1 MDDDIT
7 TLLDDWGR
15 GDRTALDRLAPL
27 VYPQLR
33 GLASSYL
40 RRERPG
46 HTLQATS
53 LVNEL
58 FLKLMA
64 RREARLQNRQHFYAL
79 AGKLMRL
86 ALIDHARISKADKRG
101 SGTETVPLHDELS
114 WVNAAGPEMI
124 DLDRALTALEQLDAE
139 QARMFEMRFILGCT
153 VEETAE
159 LLGISKSN
167 VDRKVR
173 MARAWLYQR
182 MTQRVADAPAPDSSP
197 TST

>member
-1 MDDDIT
+1 MDNDIT

-33 GLASSYL
+33 DLAAAHL

-64 RREARLQNRQHFYAL
+64 RREAKFENRRHFYAL

-86 ALIDHARISKADKRG
+86 ALIDHARTAKAHKRG
-101 SGTETVPLHDELS
+101 SGAETVPLHDELS
-114 WVNAAGPEMI
+114 WVNAAGPEII
-124 DLDRALTALEQLDAE
+124 DLDRVLTALEQLDAE
-139 QARMFEMRFILGCT
+139 QAQMFEMRFLLGCT

-159 LLGISKSN
+159 LLGTSKSN

-173 MARAWLYQR
+173 MARAWLFKK
-182 MTQRVADAPAPDSSP
+182 MSDASAPDSAP
-197 TST
+197 TSA